1 MMDNKFIRYLIVM
14 FFAFVADSLLCYYLP
29 SSLLKINLTIVPYGA
44 VAMFVLLNNSI
55 DNDHRTIFAVICGFY
70 YSVIYGNSLFI
81 YVVLYLLYAL
91 FGKYY
96 MKKATFTYFQAFV
109 IVLLTIFVQE
119 CVLYSLMWISNT
131 TQLLVTTFLIKRLLP
146 TLLFNAVMFNGVYYI
161 HHKIKL
167 EGDIDVYF
175 S

>member
-1 MMDNKFIRYLIVM
+1 MMDNKFIRYLVVM
-14 FFAFVADSLLCYYLP
+14 FFAFVVDSLLCYYLP

-81 YVVLYLLYAL
+81 YVVLYLLYA
-91 FGKYY
+91 F
-96 MKKATFTYFQAFV
+96 

-146 TLLFNAVMFNGVYYI
+146 TLLYNAVMFNGVYYI

>member
-1 MMDNKFIRYLIVM
+1 MPFPDPG
-14 FFAFVADSLLCYYLP
+14 D
-29 SSLLKINLTIVPYGA
+29 
-44 VAMFVLLNNSI
+44 
-55 DNDHRTIFAVICGFY
+55 
-70 YSVIYGNSLFI
+70 FI

-146 TLLFNAVMFNGVYYI
+146 TLLYNAVMFNGVYYI

>member
-1 MMDNKFIRYLIVM
+1 MMDNKFIRYLVVM
-14 FFAFVADSLLCYYLP
+14 FFAFVVDSLLCYYLP

-44 VAMFVLLNNSI
+44 VAMF
-55 DNDHRTIFAVICGFY
+55 
-70 YSVIYGNSLFI
+70 
-81 YVVLYLLYAL
+81 VLYLLYAL

-146 TLLFNAVMFNGVYYI
+146 TLLYNAVMFNGVYYI